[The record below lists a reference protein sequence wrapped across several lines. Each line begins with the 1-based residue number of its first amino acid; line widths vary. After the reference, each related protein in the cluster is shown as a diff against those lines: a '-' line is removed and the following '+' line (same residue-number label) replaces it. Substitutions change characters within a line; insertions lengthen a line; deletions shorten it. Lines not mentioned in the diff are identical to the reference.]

1 MKYPL
6 IILFSLFL
14 TCFHA
19 QGDIVANFRLAASSG
34 QVLLSWDLVA
44 GNTCDGISILRSADG
59 VNFQEIEL
67 IEGICGSITEPIP
80 YSFLDETP
88 VAGFNHYK
96 IQPGLFN
103 ASEILAIEMVIIDA
117 DNFEIRPN
125 PIVDLGKIYFNKQ
138 FNDPYTMELFDLNG
152 KLIQTTVSN
161 ENFFIVHREELK
173 SGLFIFR
180 IFQPERKEQITTGKL
195 VIGKN

>member
-19 QGDIVANFRLAASSG
+19 QGDIVANFRLAVSSG

-88 VAGFNHYK
+88 IAGFNHYK

-138 FNDPYTMELFDLNG
+138 FNDPYTMELPTIPG
-152 KLIQTTVSN
+152 AE
-161 ENFFIVHREELK
+161 ENK
-173 SGLFIFR
+173 
-180 IFQPERKEQITTGKL
+180 T
-195 VIGKN
+195 IGKEEYGCLLVRSGREKYLLRKVKNWE